1 MINKIERFYLI
12 LAAFLWCGLV
22 ALFTYGDL
30 EFSRSLVNAQASWAV
45 WLERLG
51 EFPGGLTAWLASA
64 ILLARG
70 IQAERRDEGQR
81 WCLVIGL
88 LALLCLSIYIPN
100 RFSYY
105 FWESRP
111 VSFPEW
117 LMAFTVAAFVVWGIL
132 RLMGEASPE
141 ACREAAKKAA
151 FVLLVFAVIMLAVYI
166 IKGVWGRV
174 RFREMHDNF
183 ELYTPWY
190 VVVHDS
196 PGTSFPSGH
205 TASAAMTA
213 LLIFLLPI
221 QQRRIRNLL
230 VLASVV
236 YTLIMAYSRVV
247 LGAHFFTDTLFGMG
261 ISYGGI
267 LIASGIYRALGKK
280 RRQA

>member
-1 MINKIERFYLI
+1 MINKIERFYLF

-30 EFSRSLVNAQASWAV
+30 EFSRSLANAQASWAV

-51 EFPGGLTAWLASA
+51 EFPGVLTAWLASA
-64 ILLARG
+64 IVLARG
-70 IQAERRDEGQR
+70 IWAERREEGQR

-100 RFSYY
+100 RYSYY

-117 LMAFTVAAFVVWGIL
+117 LMAFTVATFVVWGMY
-132 RLMGEASPE
+132 RLMEDASPE
-141 ACREAAKKAA
+141 DGREAAKKAA
-151 FVLLVFAVIMLAVYI
+151 FALLVFAVIMLTVYI
-166 IKGVWGRV
+166 IKGIWGRV
-174 RFREMHDNF
+174 RFREMQDNF

-190 VVVHDS
+190 VVVRDS

-213 LLIFLLPI
+213 LLIFVLPV
-221 QQRRIRNLL
+221 QQRRTRNLL

-236 YTLIMAYSRVV
+236 YSVIVAYSRVV
-247 LGAHFFTDTLFGMG
+247 LGAHFFTDTLFAMG
-261 ISYGGI
+261 ITYGGI
-267 LIASGIYRALGKK
+267 LIASGIYRILGK
-280 RRQA
+280 RTSFQ